1 MRKSTGFYKFVSI
14 CYFLLATLFAIC
26 FAGVSLAWI
35 LLVVAS
41 GLIEGGLS
49 LVINGGCLMMLAI
62 IMGILMLHIHGG
74 CILWDLEKRDTVV
87 YTIQQVTSVL
97 MLFTKICIGMAAQYV
112 IKGHLFLWI
121 LYYIFMITTSIL
133 GIVAFSKI
141 KKETACNKTKEELEA
156 QANPQNREMPENP
169 NMQDFREN
177 YVRLNSRREIGLQAI
192 EGDYAG
198 EYFPMRLQE
207 QIVLGTNP
215 NISNI
220 LFHDSKISRK
230 HCVIRFVPKEQMY
243 YIIDYS
249 TNGTFLMDGTRLPV
263 NVSYPCAPKTR
274 FYFGSQ
280 HQVFE
285 LV

>member
-112 IKGHLFLWI
+112 IKGHLFLWMK
-121 LYYIFMITTSIL
+121 L
-133 GIVAFSKI
+133 
-141 KKETACNKTKEELEA
+141 
-156 QANPQNREMPENP
+156 
-169 NMQDFREN
+169 
-177 YVRLNSRREIGLQAI
+177 
-192 EGDYAG
+192 
-198 EYFPMRLQE
+198 
-207 QIVLGTNP
+207 
-215 NISNI
+215 
-220 LFHDSKISRK
+220 KIS
-230 HCVIRFVPKEQMY
+230 
-243 YIIDYS
+243 
-249 TNGTFLMDGTRLPV
+249 
-263 NVSYPCAPKTR
+263 
-274 FYFGSQ
+274 
-280 HQVFE
+280 
-285 LV
+285 